1 VLITLA
7 QEFEAYDISMSFQT
21 SDAVGSM
28 DVRKVVSYKSGDL
41 GPTDLLTRHDRGRLP
56 ITW

>member
-1 VLITLA
+1 
-7 QEFEAYDISMSFQT
+7 MSFQT

-56 ITW
+56 STWQWAPLV